1 MNFGPI
7 LESVAVSGVVVGVGA
22 AAIYLRLR
30 TTIQNARSETAAA
43 ARETAVRLEA
53 LGDELET
60 WRQRLAETEQRY
72 TPAPEG
78 FNSPASMHLNRRG
91 QVAQL
96 YRRGET
102 PRNIASALGLAQG
115 EVKLIIKLYELNRSA
130 ACTNNPENL
139 NLKSSKFLDNASGL
153 KKGEA

>member
-7 LESVAVSGVVVGVGA
+7 LESVSVSGAVVGVGA
-22 AAIYLRLR
+22 AAIYLRVR
-30 TTIQNARSETAAA
+30 ATIQNARSETAIA
-43 ARETAVRLEA
+43 ARETAVRLDT
-53 LGDELET
+53 LSGELET

-72 TPAPEG
+72 IPAPEG
-78 FNSPASMHLNRRG
+78 FNSPASIHLNRRG

-102 PRNIASALGLAQG
+102 ARGIASALGLSQG

-130 ACTNNPENL
+130 ACTNRPENL
-139 NLKSSKFLDNASGL
+139 NLKSSKFLDNVSGL
-153 KKGEA
+153 KEGEA